1 MRPGSP
7 VLVARNDDNA
17 TIICDCKQ
25 GWWVSLTHSHR
36 SLVAQAMSPLNE
48 CASDVEQRA
57 RSPHPSTEGQY
68 TVSRFLIRALFT
80 CSFPSPF
87 REPKRSSRNFFLTAA
102 WRCKFFRYNLPET
115 FHRPEVAMVFSP
127 LFLNYFLYSTISNN
141 STLCCIIPP
150 SYSNLILI

>member
-1 MRPGSP
+1 MTTMPPSSVIASKGDGFHSHTHTEAWSHRQWARLMS
-7 VLVARNDDNA
+7 VLVTSNKEHVPHILQQKANIQYRASSSERCSHVLFHRRFVNPSAR
-17 TIICDCKQ
+17 
-25 GWWVSLTHSHR
+25 
-36 SLVAQAMSPLNE
+36 
-48 CASDVEQRA
+48 
-57 RSPHPSTEGQY
+57 
-68 TVSRFLIRALFT
+68 
-80 CSFPSPF
+80 
-87 REPKRSSRNFFLTAA
+87 REIFFLTAA